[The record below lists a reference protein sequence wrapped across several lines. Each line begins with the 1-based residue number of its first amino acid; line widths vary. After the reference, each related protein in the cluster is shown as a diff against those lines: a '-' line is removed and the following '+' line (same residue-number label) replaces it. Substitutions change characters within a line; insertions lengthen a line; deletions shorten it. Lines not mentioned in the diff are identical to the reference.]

1 MLTVDGHVVGSL
13 LDLDVQPSVGKR
25 VCGAGDAAVEALQC
39 DGTRSAGQAHAV
51 GDLGDGADAGV
62 FLLVVG
68 NEEDAVLLTG
78 VDGKRERHTGED
90 DDVVQRD

>member
-1 MLTVDGHVVGSL
+1 M
-13 LDLDVQPSVGKR
+13 
-25 VCGAGDAAVEALQC
+25 CGARDAAMESLQC
-39 DGTRSAGQAHAV
+39 NGTRSAGQPHAV
-51 GDLGDGADAGV
+51 GDLGDGADTGV

-90 DDVVQRD
+90 DDVVQRN